1 MSQPTRLLHV
11 RGNLL
16 SPWLMAKYFPLEQR
30 GFRQDCLLLATNR
43 AVMGDE
49 FPLGLQRARGTAR
62 LGDVLSGR
70 WLRYLLISKSFER
83 EFCYGLEKI
92 LGNYDLVRS
101 AELHYPFTWQCV
113 EAHRKG
119 TAPPVVV
126 TVHENLPHI
135 WGYKPKATPYIEAV
149 RRHARLFIAVSRYSA
164 QLCRQEG
171 IEDER
176 IRVGGNA
183 VDLNRFHP
191 GERNAELRQRL
202 GAKPEDCLVLALGRL
217 SWEKGQEFLIHAAQA
232 LELQG
237 RSVKVALVGR
247 GSSRNTLERLI
258 AAYGLTNEVTILD
271 AVSYEEIPPLIRS
284 ADCLV
289 QASLLTPRWQEQF
302 GMAALEAMACGV
314 PVITTATGGIPEV
327 VADAGL
333 YHAPGNYVELA
344 AAILRLREEPSLT
357 AELVGRG
364 LQQAQRFSLE
374 RVSALYAEYFSEAA
388 KS

>member
-1 MSQPTRLLHV
+1 
-11 RGNLL
+11 
-16 SPWLMAKYFPLEQR
+16 MAKYFPLEQR
-30 GFRQDCLLLATNR
+30 GFRQDCLLLDNNKA
-43 AVMGDE
+43 AMGDD
-49 FPLGLQRARGTAR
+49 FPLGLIPLRGTAG

-70 WLRYLLISKSFER
+70 WLRHILISMSFHR

-101 AELHYPFTWQCV
+101 AEIHYPFTWQCV
-113 EAHRKG
+113 EAQRGG

-135 WGYKPKATPYIEAV
+135 WGYKPKAAPYIETV
-149 RRHARLFIAVSRYSA
+149 RRHARLFIAVSHYSA

-183 VDLNRFHP
+183 VDLTRLHP
-191 GERNAELRQRL
+191 GERDDKLRQRL
-202 GAKPEDCLVLALGRL
+202 GAKPDDFLVLALGRL
-217 SWEKGQEFLIHAAQA
+217 SWEKGQEFLVHAAQA
-232 LELQG
+232 LKLRG

-247 GSSRNTLERLI
+247 GSLRSTLERLI
-258 AAYGLTNEVTILD
+258 AAYGMADSVTILD
-271 AVSYEEIPPLIRS
+271 TVSYEKISPLIRS

-344 AAILRLREEPSLT
+344 AAIDHLHSEPSLVE
-357 AELVGRG
+357 ELVGKG
-364 LQQAQRFSLE
+364 LEQAKHFSLE
-374 RVSALYAEYFSEAA
+374 RISSLYGEYFSEV
-388 KS
+388 SRG